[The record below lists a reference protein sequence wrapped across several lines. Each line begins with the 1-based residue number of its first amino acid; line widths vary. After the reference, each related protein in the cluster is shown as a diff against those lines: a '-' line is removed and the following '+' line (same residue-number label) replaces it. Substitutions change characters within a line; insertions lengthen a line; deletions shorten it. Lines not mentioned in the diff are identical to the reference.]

1 MMIKIFSWIISL
13 LYLLFMAP
21 MVFITYIIV
30 GVIFEF
36 IRVIK
41 EAVKQVKRTQEEK
54 NLYIEEWEQHFFDK
68 E

>member
-1 MMIKIFSWIISL
+1 MIKIFSWIISL